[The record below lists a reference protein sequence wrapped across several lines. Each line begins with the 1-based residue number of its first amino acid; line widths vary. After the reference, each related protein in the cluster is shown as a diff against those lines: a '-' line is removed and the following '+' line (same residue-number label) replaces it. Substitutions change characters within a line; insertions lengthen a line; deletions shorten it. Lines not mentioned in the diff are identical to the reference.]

1 MILFKEVLT
10 MIDVALF
17 MSLSVILS
25 DKYGANKTSNKF
37 YRLRLVQKVGLGVYV
52 KKTYLA

>member
-1 MILFKEVLT
+1 

>member
-25 DKYGANKTSNKF
+25 DKYGANNT
-37 YRLRLVQKVGLGVYV
+37 LQ
-52 KKTYLA
+52 